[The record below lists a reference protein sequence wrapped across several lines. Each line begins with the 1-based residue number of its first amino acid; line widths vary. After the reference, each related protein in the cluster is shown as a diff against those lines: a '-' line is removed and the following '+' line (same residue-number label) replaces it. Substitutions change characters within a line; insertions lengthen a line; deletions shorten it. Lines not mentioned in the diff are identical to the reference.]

1 MSINDGGQAFPCAG
15 VLYPDGAVWDAGSNG
30 MTRRDYFAAK
40 AMQPILL
47 AAMQVAGPESSVDFA
62 SIAASAYRMSD
73 SMLKAREA
81 A

>member
-1 MSINDGGQAFPCAG
+1 MSINDGGPAFPH
-15 VLYPDGAVWDAGSNG
+15 DGQQDYTGG
-30 MTRRDYFAAK
+30 MTLRDYFAAQ
-40 AMQPILL
+40 AMQPLVL

>member
-1 MSINDGGQAFPCAG
+1 MNKLKQNTESAFPTAMG
-15 VLYPDGAVWDAGSNG
+15 EG
-30 MTRRDYFAAK
+30 MTLRDYFAAQ
-40 AMQPILL
+40 AMQPLVL